1 MGPII
6 RYLIRSN
13 CSDLVG
19 YYLLWSGSMFT
30 ESTQSG
36 KRLSKRNHKQ
46 QGKDHFRVKSY
57 DKLSERQKN
66 LWIKFYYYCRVK
78 MANISNLG
86 SVISNIDDIEKGNSQ
101 KIATQITNRREC
113 QKSICRQTTSL

>member
-1 MGPII
+1 
-6 RYLIRSN
+6 
-13 CSDLVG
+13 
-19 YYLLWSGSMFT
+19 MFT

-66 LWIKFYYYCRVK
+66 LWIKFDYCRVK

-101 KIATQITNRREC
+101 KVATQITNRREC
-113 QKSICRQTTSL
+113 QKSDHRPLNYIIKPLNVWEPRDIYMYPIYI

>member
-6 RYLIRSN
+6 RSLIRSN

-36 KRLSKRNHKQ
+36 KRLSKRYHKQ

-113 QKSICRQTTSL
+113 QKSICRQTTGL

>member
-6 RYLIRSN
+6 IKSLIRSN
-13 CSDLVG
+13 YSDLA
-19 YYLLWSGSMFT
+19 YLLWSGSMFT

-66 LWIKFYYYCRVK
+66 LWIKSDYCRVK

-86 SVISNIDDIEKGNSQ
+86 SVISNIDDIEKGNSP

-113 QKSICRQTTSL
+113 QKSICRQTTGL

>member
-1 MGPII
+1 
-6 RYLIRSN
+6 
-13 CSDLVG
+13 
-19 YYLLWSGSMFT
+19 MFT

-66 LWIKFYYYCRVK
+66 LWIKFDYCRVK

-113 QKSICRQTTSL
+113 QKSICRDRPQASELYH